1 MNRTAPDQWTKNPN
15 ARLVPERGAP
25 RLPRMLLR
33 RFVPAFLLCLAI
45 GVRAAE
51 PGQPVATQALHNVFK
66 VDAALYSGNAPEDE
80 AAFRE
85 LAKMG
90 IKTIV
95 TVDGTKPNVT
105 LAHQYGMRYVHL
117 PFGYDGVPQ
126 ARGEE
131 LAKAVQVAEAE
142 GPVYLH
148 CHHGKHRAPS
158 AAAVVCQALD
168 GWTKEQAI
176 DFLHQAGT
184 AADYAG
190 LYRDV
195 RAFRPPTADALARMR
210 TDFPE
215 VAKTAPMV
223 DMMVEID
230 QRCDVLKAAQKAGW
244 HEVPAHKD
252 TSPAQTAVLVWELFR
267 ELARDPETR
276 KRGQDYTARLAD
288 AEKTAADF
296 RTVLDDPA
304 QAAGARDAAFQE
316 LTQTCT
322 TCHKA
327 HRN

>member
-1 MNRTAPDQWTKNPN
+1 MNKVLQR
-15 ARLVPERGAP
+15 RLVPDRGAP

-33 RFVPAFLLCLAI
+33 RIVPVFLLCLTI
-45 GVRAAE
+45 GARAAE

-95 TVDGTKPNVT
+95 TVDGTKPNVA

-158 AAAVVCQALD
+158 AAAIVCQALD

-176 DFLHQAGT
+176 DLLHQAGT
-184 AADYAG
+184 AADYSG

-195 RAFRPPTADALARMR
+195 RAFRAPTAEALARMR
-210 TDFPE
+210 ADFPE
-215 VAKTAPMV
+215 IAKTTPMV

-230 QRCDVLKAAQKAGW
+230 QRCDALKAAQKAGW
-244 HEVPAHKD
+244 REVPGHKD
-252 TSPAQTAVLVWELFR
+252 TSPAQAAVLVWELFR
-267 ELARDPETR
+267 ELARDPETK
-276 KRGQDYTARLAD
+276 KRGEEYMTRLAEG
-288 AEKTAADF
+288 EKTAAAL
-296 RTVLDDPA
+296 RAMLDDPSQPTA
-304 QAAGARDAAFQE
+304 VRDGAFQE
-316 LTQTCT
+316 MTQTCT